1 MLDMG
6 EGLRIKMYIA
16 NVKNVNYVNYS
27 DEEVCLV
34 CLVLQRQIFFIIL
47 LLKQELLKSGV
58 IDSRHGAESQKYAQK
73 LTL

>member
-1 MLDMG
+1 MG

-34 CLVLQRQIFFIIL
+34 CLVLQRQIFFYNST
-47 LLKQELLKSGV
+47 LKTR
-58 IDSRHGAESQKYAQK
+58 IA
-73 LTL
+73 